1 MNKMYMFNAALMCHI
16 SEETQNAFESQEFLL
31 KTCWEEWSCLQ
42 SNTERNSTKTCLAK
56 QEWKVL

>member
-1 MNKMYMFNAALMCHI
+1 MFNAALMCHI
-16 SEETQNAFESQEFLL
+16 SEETQNTFESQEFLL